1 MQDLFS
7 NVVRSFYRGAVGK
20 QMTFEELKL
29 EAKKLPLLPGV
40 YLMKDG
46 EGYVIYVGKSKHLR
60 NRVSSYFGSL
70 KHVKPKV
77 KRMVAAIDHFEWQLT
92 DTELEA
98 LLLECKLIKQYK
110 PLYNRLLKNDK
121 KYRYIQVQVEA
132 SLGTIQAVY
141 EKGKAGVY
149 FGPYDQGVDLKIA
162 VEALK
167 DYFKLPHHCKERMD
181 MEECLTYRLQR
192 CIGACNKENKDK
204 HQQALKE
211 TIDFLEGSN
220 NSPLQFYETAMKSAS
235 EQLHFDKAVLY
246 REIWYALKRLGY
258 RQEAIALSLAQT
270 RGMALLDCPKGG
282 YKLYLLRGT
291 TIIKSIYLEEAEQ
304 GYLEEQLIQFG
315 ERYLKTPFE
324 KCLALDK
331 GEIDQS
337 LILYNYL
344 MSQNTVC
351 YRQISSL
358 KDIKEASHDL
368 ITAKAIN

>member
-1 MQDLFS
+1 M
-7 NVVRSFYRGAVGK
+7 SFYRGAVGK
-20 QMTFEELKL
+20 QMTFEELKA

-77 KRMVAAIDHFEWQLT
+77 KRMVSAIDHFEWQVT

-98 LLLECKLIKQYK
+98 LLLECKLIKEYK

-121 KYRYIQVQVEA
+121 KYRYIQIQVEA

-141 EKGKAGVY
+141 EKGKVGIY
-149 FGPYDQGVDLKIA
+149 FGPYDQGIDLNIA

-167 DYFKLPHHCKERMD
+167 DYFKLPHHCKEGMD
-181 MEECLTYRLQR
+181 MEECLNYRLQR

-204 HQQALKE
+204 HQQALHE
-211 TIDFLEGSN
+211 TIDFLEGNN
-220 NSPLQFYETAMKSAS
+220 NSPLQFYERAMKRAS
-235 EQLHFDKAVLY
+235 EDLDFDKAVLY

-304 GYLEEQLIQFG
+304 GYLEELLIQLG

-324 KCLALDK
+324 KCFALDK
-331 GEIDQS
+331 REIDQS

-344 MSQNTVC
+344 MSQDTVC

-358 KDIKEASHDL
+358 KDIKKASHDL